1 MATPI
6 KPQDTQEG
14 CNPISS
20 NCVIWQGPNIPCLS
34 LCTGDS
40 VSDVVAKLASE
51 LCTIIDE
58 LKISAY
64 DLSCF
69 DPMCPTPTSFQAM
82 IQLLID
88 KVCALYNID
97 PTTSIAGCP
106 DCEVNVATCL
116 ITKDNLGNDIT
127 TLQLKDYVI
136 LIGNKICTILTDIAS
151 QGTAIADLET
161 RVTFIEDNCCNQSN
175 VPTVATSC
183 ITPSATNI
191 PVTAFAS
198 ALETAFCTLQSTI
211 GTPIALQAAFNQ
223 QCQDLG
229 SSPTLDPAS
238 PAAFM
243 SGLPGWVSS
252 PSTVADSFTNMWL
265 TICDMRGGLI
275 DLIAQVN
282 ECCAVSCSSI
292 NLTYGI
298 AFDGDKNIQIS
309 PTGTF
314 PSGYDFC
321 PINSVSV
328 LGSNGILYVY
338 DTPLTLGS
346 TTLIDVTNPTSPP
359 FVNSIYYFIT
369 VKGCYTNGDST
380 CTQVSPTVMTDGT
393 IGCPDWSI
401 TAGDPGVVEG
411 ALVVEA
417 PASAGVSYTITLF
430 NNAGAAVGVVNIPE
444 TTPPST
450 VPFSFSGLAY
460 SITYTAKLQI
470 AQGVYTK
477 QCQQYPVTTTAPPP
491 TPFP

>member
-69 DPMCPTPTSFQAM
+69 DPTCPTPTSFQAM

-175 VPTVATSC
+175 VPTISTSC
-183 ITPSATNI
+183 LNPAATNI
-191 PVTAFAS
+191 PITSFVTA
-198 ALETAFCTLQSTI
+198 LESAFC
-211 GTPIALQAAFNQ
+211 ALQATTGTVVALQTAIGNQ
-223 QCQDLG
+223 CPGLA
-229 SSPTLDPAS
+229 SEAPLDPAS
-238 PAAFM
+238 GAGTM
-243 SGLPGWVSS
+243 SGIAGWVAS
-252 PSTVADSFTNMWL
+252 PITVADSMTNMWL
-265 TICDMRGGLI
+265 TICDMRAGLV

-282 ECCAVSCSSI
+282 ACCAVSCSSI
-292 NLTYGI
+292 LLTFN
-298 AFDGDKNIQIS
+298 ATFDGNKNIQIS
-309 PTGTF
+309 ASGSF
-314 PSGYDFC
+314 PSGFDFC
-321 PINSVSV
+321 TNSTVIV
-328 LGSNGILYVY
+328 QGSNGSTFTYTNINLS
-338 DTPLTLGS
+338 LG
-346 TTLIDVTNPTSPP
+346 TTNIDITSPSNAN
-359 FVNSIYYFIT
+359 FYNSLYYFVT
-369 VKGCYTNGDST
+369 VIACYTDGDS
-380 CTQVSPTVMTDGT
+380 
-393 IGCPDWSI
+393 
-401 TAGDPGVVEG
+401 
-411 ALVVEA
+411 
-417 PASAGVSYTITLF
+417 
-430 NNAGAAVGVVNIPE
+430 
-444 TTPPST
+444 
-450 VPFSFSGLAY
+450 
-460 SITYTAKLQI
+460 
-470 AQGVYTK
+470 
-477 QCQQYPVTTTAPPP
+477 QCNQTS
-491 TPFP
+491 

>member
-20 NCVIWQGPNIPCLS
+20 NCVIWQGPDIPCLS
-34 LCTGDS
+34 LCSGDS

-88 KVCALYNID
+88 KVCALYNLD
-97 PTTSIAGCP
+97 PTTSTAGCP

-151 QGTAIADLET
+151 QGTALTDLET
-161 RVTFIEDNCCNQSN
+161 RVTFIEDNCCNTSN

-183 ITPSATNI
+183 IQPTATNI

-198 ALETAFCTLQSTI
+198 ALESAFC
-211 GTPIALQAAFNQ
+211 ALQNATGTVVALQTAIGNQ
-223 QCQDLG
+223 CVGL
-229 SSPTLDPAS
+229 SSEVPLDPTQVAGTMGAISGWVAS
-238 PAAFM
+238 PA
-243 SGLPGWVSS
+243 
-252 PSTVADSFTNMWL
+252 TVADSLTNMWL
-265 TICDMRGGLI
+265 TICDMRAGLV

-282 ECCAVSCSSI
+282 DCCTVSCSSI
-292 NLTYGI
+292 LLSYG
-298 AFDGDKNIQIS
+298 ASFDGNKNLYITAS
-309 PTGTF
+309 GSF

-321 PINSVSV
+321 TNSTIIVQ
-328 LGSNGILYVY
+328 GSNGQTFTYSNVNLSI
-338 DTPLTLGS
+338 G
-346 TTLIDVTNPTSPP
+346 TTTIDITSPTNPNY
-359 FVNSIYYFIT
+359 FNSIYYFVT
-369 VKGCYTNGDST
+369 VIGCYTDGDSQ
-380 CTQVSPTVMTDGT
+380 CTQTSNQFTMDGYITCPT
-393 IGCPDWSI
+393 I
-401 TAGDPGVVEG
+401 TLDTG
-411 ALVVEA
+411 ANLGEVDCLVTTSA
-417 PASAGVSYTITLF
+417 PTTSGVSYRIELSDTTTGTL
-430 NNAGAAVGVVNIPE
+430 VNIWNI
-444 TTPPST
+444 TSSTPPGPQT
-450 VPFSFSGLAY
+450 HTFSGLAD
-460 SITYTAKLQI
+460 STNYTATLYIQ
-470 AQGVYTK
+470 QGIYTK
-477 QCQQYPVTTTAPPP
+477 QCGSDDASTQ
-491 TPFP
+491 TPLP

>member
-175 VPTVATSC
+175 VPTISTSC
-183 ITPSATNI
+183 LNPAATNI
-191 PVTAFAS
+191 PITSFVTA
-198 ALETAFCTLQSTI
+198 LESAFC
-211 GTPIALQAAFNQ
+211 ALQATTGTVVALQTAIGNQ
-223 QCQDLG
+223 CPGLA
-229 SSPTLDPAS
+229 SEAPLDPAS
-238 PAAFM
+238 GAGTM
-243 SGLPGWVSS
+243 SGIAGWVAS
-252 PSTVADSFTNMWL
+252 PITVADSMTNMWL
-265 TICDMRGGLI
+265 TICDMRAGLV

-282 ECCAVSCSSI
+282 ACCAVSCSSI
-292 NLTYGI
+292 LLTFNATY
-298 AFDGDKNIQIS
+298 DGNKNIQIAAS
-309 PTGTF
+309 GSF
-314 PSGYDFC
+314 PPGFDFC
-321 PINSVSV
+321 TNSTVIV
-328 LGSNGILYVY
+328 QGSNGSTVTYANVNLSIGTTNIDISSATVY
-338 DTPLTLGS
+338 
-346 TTLIDVTNPTSPP
+346 
-359 FVNSIYYFIT
+359 NSLYYFVT
-369 VKGCYTNGDST
+369 VIGCYTDGDSQ
-380 CTQVSPTVMTDGT
+380 CTQTSEQFNMGGLLICPT
-393 IGCPDWSI
+393 I
-401 TAGDPGVVEG
+401 TLSAG
-411 ALVVEA
+411 ALGEVIWAFSSTA
-417 PASAGVSYTITLF
+417 PASANVSYSVTLT
-430 NNAGAAVGVVNIPE
+430 NTATGTLVGAANVVSGPPGARTGSFTGLANTTNYTVSLAMEQGIY
-444 TTPPST
+444 TKSCNTANATTGTPP
-450 VPFSFSGLAY
+450 PL
-460 SITYTAKLQI
+460 
-470 AQGVYTK
+470 
-477 QCQQYPVTTTAPPP
+477 P
-491 TPFP
+491 